1 MLCVLIIYLKMTKLL
16 NSQTV
21 RKLLIFIVIVLTPYI
36 LFDCNN
42 FVFFEYYKF
51 KLSSIESFNLLKIN
65 TQFVSNTN
73 QNLFCYLTV
82 SEVIT
87 NQSGDPELLKIY
99 LPRISRVILQQVLLF
114 LFFSYVL
121 IGKLDIKNIVN
132 RLNNEFILITG
143 FGAVVSY
150 FVVSIYVNFEEN
162 IYILVF
168 IIFSILKSFVM
179 YNYSINHSF
188 HLKLFILCLF
198 PFFSTGYG
206 ITWLFDF
213 LLYYFLF
220 NYFKKHNFYRKNLI
234 FILFCCCLFL
244 SFISPILNS
253 PSLETSIIN
262 NPSEFD
268 NIVDNVDFEN
278 YRKTYLERKDIR
290 YLKENIN
297 DLNSSDIKSTVINL
311 SKNLK
316 DTDYPNRWNIMVAY
330 LPDVKYHIPSA
341 LWYLMSIFLFFEV
354 FYFIKSSNTN
364 ELKIELNKSANIL
377 IFYPLLSIFLGISNF
392 FNSFSELLFF
402 LTRRA
407 ELLNFGEIQTWRGIN
422 THYEVFGNLQL
433 FILCFFLINYY
444 FSKSLKNYLYII
456 FSITSTLLS
465 QSRFNTLVLFI
476 LLFLV
481 VIIFYKSFTK
491 ELVVIVLVTS
501 VIFQTIPTFDRDEPF
516 FIDEDTSLEV
526 NLGENLSKSEY
537 GFEFISDRLNR
548 TLPWAMF
555 ASGYKPSTVDLLLGH
570 GPGGYLNIIKFTERN
585 LASGPHS
592 VLLQVLNK
600 FGIFG
605 LVLLAYS
612 VLKLLFSR
620 IFSVDTNLRMLIF
633 LLASI
638 LFSLEL
644 KTDSLMLAD
653 GVMIFLFN
661 FLNISLLLKFND
673 KNSKFSY

>member
-1 MLCVLIIYLKMTKLL
+1 MKKEF
-16 NSQTV
+16 
-21 RKLLIFIVIVLTPYI
+21 KLLISNKILVFAALITIFYI
-36 LFDCNN
+36 FSDCNN
-42 FVFFEYYKF
+42 FVFFEYF
-51 KLSSIESFNLLKIN
+51 KLKISNIESFNLLKIN

-99 LPRISRVILQQVLLF
+99 LPRVSRVILQQVLLF

-121 IGKLDIKNIVN
+121 MGKSDIKNILKG
-132 RLNNEFILITG
+132 LNNQFIPITG
-143 FGAVVSY
+143 FGAVISY

-162 IYILVF
+162 IYIYVF
-168 IIFSILKSFVM
+168 IAFSILKSFII
-179 YNYSINHSF
+179 YSYSVNNSF
-188 HLKLFILCLF
+188 HLRLFILCLF

-206 ITWLFDF
+206 IPWFFDF

-220 NYFKKHNFYRKNLI
+220 NYFKKHKFYKRNVI
-234 FILFCCCLFL
+234 FILFCCSLIL

-262 NPSEFD
+262 NPSELEI
-268 NIVDNVDFEN
+268 IVDNVDFEN

-290 YLKENIN
+290 YLKNNIN
-297 DLNSSDIKSTVINL
+297 DLNNSEIKSTVINL

-316 DTDYPNRWNIMVAY
+316 DVDYPNRWNIMVSF
-330 LPDVKYHIPSA
+330 LPDFKYHIPSA
-341 LWYLMSIFLFFEV
+341 LWYLVSIFLFFEV
-354 FYFIKSSNTN
+354 FYSIKLSSIN
-364 ELKIELNKSANIL
+364 ELKTELNRSANIL
-377 IFYPLLSIFLGISNF
+377 IFYPMLSIFLGISNF
-392 FNSFSELLFF
+392 FNSFSELIFF

-407 ELLNFGEIQTWRGIN
+407 ELLTLGEIQTWRGIN

-433 FILCFFLINYY
+433 FSLCFFLLNYY
-444 FSKSLKNYLYII
+444 FNRSSKNYLYII

-465 QSRFNTLVLFI
+465 QSRFNTLVLII
-476 LLFLV
+476 LLFIV
-481 VIIFYKSFTK
+481 VIIFYKNYTK
-491 ELVVIVLVTS
+491 ELVVVILITS

-516 FIDEDTSLEV
+516 FIDEDTSSEV
-526 NLGENLSKSEY
+526 TLSEDVIQSEY

-548 TLPWAMF
+548 TLPWTMF
-555 ASGYKPSTVDLLLGH
+555 ASGYKPSTIDLLFGH
-570 GPGGYLNIIKFTERN
+570 GTGAYLNIIKLTERK

-612 VLKLLFSR
+612 ILKLLLSR
-620 IFSVDTNLRMLIF
+620 VFSVDTNLRIAIF
-633 LLASI
+633 LLASL

-661 FLNISLLLKFND
+661 LLNISLLLKIND
-673 KNSKFSY
+673 KTSNSSY

>member
-1 MLCVLIIYLKMTKLL
+1 MKKEFKLL
-16 NSQTV
+16 TSN
-21 RKLLIFIVIVLTPYI
+21 KILLFAALVTISYIF
-36 LFDCNN
+36 FDCNN
-42 FVFFEYYKF
+42 FAFFEYF
-51 KLSSIESFNLLKIN
+51 KVKISNFESFNLLKIN

-87 NQSGDPELLKIY
+87 NQSGEPELFKIY

-121 IGKLDIKNIVN
+121 LGTSDIKGNLK
-132 RLNNEFILITG
+132 RLNNQFILITG
-143 FGAVVSY
+143 FGTVISY

-162 IYILVF
+162 IYIYVF
-168 IIFSILKSFVM
+168 IAFSILKSFII
-179 YNYSINHSF
+179 YSYSVNNSL

-206 ITWLFDF
+206 IPWFFDF

-220 NYFKKHNFYRKNLI
+220 NYFKKHKFYKRNVI
-234 FILFCCCLFL
+234 FILFCCSLIL

-262 NPSEFD
+262 NPSELD
-268 NIVDNVDFEN
+268 IIVDNVDFEN

-290 YLKENIN
+290 YLKGNID
-297 DLNSSDIKSTVINL
+297 DLNNSEVKSTVINL

-316 DTDYPNRWNIMVAY
+316 DVDYPNRWNIMVSY
-330 LPDVKYHIPSA
+330 LPDFKYHIPSA
-341 LWYLMSIFLFFEV
+341 LWYLVSIFLFFEV
-354 FYFIKSSNTN
+354 FYSIKLSNIK
-364 ELKIELNKSANIL
+364 ELKKELSRSANIL
-377 IFYPLLSIFLGISNF
+377 IFYPILSIFLGVSNF
-392 FNSFSELLFF
+392 FNSFSELIFF

-433 FILCFFLINYY
+433 FSLCFFLLNYY
-444 FSKSLKNYLYII
+444 FNRSSKNYLYII

-465 QSRFNTLVLFI
+465 QSRFNTLVLLI
-476 LLFLV
+476 LLFIV
-481 VIIFYKSFTK
+481 VIIFYKSYTK
-491 ELVVIVLVTS
+491 ELVVIVLVAS
-501 VIFQTIPTFDRDEPF
+501 FIFQTIPTFDREEPF
-516 FIDEDTSLEV
+516 FINEDTSSEV
-526 NLGENLSKSEY
+526 IISENINKSEY

-555 ASGYKPSTVDLLLGH
+555 ASGYKPSTIDLLFGH
-570 GPGGYLNIIKFTERN
+570 GTGGYLNIIKFTERDI
-585 LASGPHS
+585 ASGPHS

-612 VLKLLFSR
+612 ILKLLLSR
-620 IFSVDTNLRMLIF
+620 IFSVDTNLRIAIF
-633 LLASI
+633 LLASL

-661 FLNISLLLKFND
+661 LLNISLLLKIND
-673 KNSKFSY
+673 KTSKSSH

>member
-1 MLCVLIIYLKMTKLL
+1 MKNEFKLL
-16 NSQTV
+16 TSN
-21 RKLLIFIVIVLTPYI
+21 KILLFAALVTIFYI
-36 LFDCNN
+36 FSDCNN
-42 FVFFEYYKF
+42 FVFFEYF
-51 KLSSIESFNLLKIN
+51 KLKISSIESFNLLKIN
-65 TQFVSNTN
+65 TQFVSNTD

-87 NQSGDPELLKIY
+87 NQSGEPELFKIY

-121 IGKLDIKNIVN
+121 IGKLDIKSTLKGLSNQ
-132 RLNNEFILITG
+132 FILITG

-162 IYILVF
+162 IYIYVF
-168 IIFSILKSFVM
+168 IAFSILKSFII
-179 YNYSINHSF
+179 YSYSVNNSF

-206 ITWLFDF
+206 IPWFFDF

-220 NYFKKHNFYRKNLI
+220 NYFNKHKFYKKNVV
-234 FILFCCCLFL
+234 FILFCCSLIL
-244 SFISPILNS
+244 SFISPMLNS

-262 NPSEFD
+262 NPSEFE

-297 DLNSSDIKSTVINL
+297 DLNSSEVKSTVINL

-316 DTDYPNRWNIMVAY
+316 DVDYPNRWNIMVSY
-330 LPDVKYHIPSA
+330 LPDIKYHIPSA
-341 LWYLMSIFLFFEV
+341 LWYLVSIFLFFEV
-354 FYFIKSSNTN
+354 FYSIKSSNIK
-364 ELKIELNKSANIL
+364 ELKTELNRSSNIL
-377 IFYPLLSIFLGISNF
+377 IFYPILSIFLGISNF
-392 FNSFSELLFF
+392 FNSFSELIFF

-433 FILCFFLINYY
+433 FSLCFFLVNYY
-444 FSKSLKNYLYII
+444 LNQSSKNYLFII

-465 QSRFNTLVLFI
+465 QSRFNTLVLLI
-476 LLFLV
+476 LLFIV
-481 VIIFYKSFTK
+481 VIIFYKPYTK
-491 ELVVIVLVTS
+491 ELVAIILITS
-501 VIFQTIPTFDRDEPF
+501 VIFQAIPTFDRDEPF
-516 FIDEDTSLEV
+516 FIDEDTSSEV
-526 NLGENLSKSEY
+526 ILGENVNKGEY

-555 ASGYKPSTVDLLLGH
+555 ASGYKPSTIDLLFGH
-570 GPGGYLNIIKFTERN
+570 GTGGYLNIIKLTERN

-600 FGIFG
+600 FGILG
-605 LVLLAYS
+605 LLLLAYS
-612 VLKLLFSR
+612 LLKLLLSR
-620 IFSVDTNLRMLIF
+620 IFSVDTNLRIKIF
-633 LLASI
+633 LLASL

-661 FLNISLLLKFND
+661 LLNISLLLKIND
-673 KNSKFSY
+673 KTSKYSY

>member
-1 MLCVLIIYLKMTKLL
+1 MKKEF
-16 NSQTV
+16 
-21 RKLLIFIVIVLTPYI
+21 KLLISNKILVFAALITIFYI
-36 LFDCNN
+36 FSDCNN
-42 FVFFEYYKF
+42 FVFFEYF
-51 KLSSIESFNLLKIN
+51 KLKISNIESFNLLKIN

-99 LPRISRVILQQVLLF
+99 LPRVSRVILQQVLLF

-121 IGKLDIKNIVN
+121 MGKSDIKNILKG
-132 RLNNEFILITG
+132 LNNQFIAITG
-143 FGAVVSY
+143 FGAVISY

-162 IYILVF
+162 IYIYVF
-168 IIFSILKSFVM
+168 IAFSILKSFII
-179 YNYSINHSF
+179 YSYSVNNSF
-188 HLKLFILCLF
+188 HLRLFILCLF

-206 ITWLFDF
+206 IPWFFDF

-220 NYFKKHNFYRKNLI
+220 NYFKKHKFYKRNVI
-234 FILFCCCLFL
+234 FILFCCSLIL

-262 NPSEFD
+262 NPSELEI
-268 NIVDNVDFEN
+268 IVDNVDFEN

-290 YLKENIN
+290 YLKNNIN
-297 DLNSSDIKSTVINL
+297 DLNNSEIKSTIINL

-316 DTDYPNRWNIMVAY
+316 DVDYPNRWNIMVSF
-330 LPDVKYHIPSA
+330 LPDFKYHIPSA
-341 LWYLMSIFLFFEV
+341 LWYLVSIFLFFEV
-354 FYFIKSSNTN
+354 FYSIKLSSIN
-364 ELKIELNKSANIL
+364 ELKTELNRSANIL

-392 FNSFSELLFF
+392 FNSFSELIFF

-407 ELLNFGEIQTWRGIN
+407 ELLTFGEIQTWRGIN

-433 FILCFFLINYY
+433 FSLCFFLLNYY
-444 FSKSLKNYLYII
+444 FNRSSKNYLYII

-465 QSRFNTLVLFI
+465 QSRFNTLVLII
-476 LLFLV
+476 LLFIV
-481 VIIFYKSFTK
+481 VIIFYKNYTK
-491 ELVVIVLVTS
+491 ELVVVILITS

-516 FIDEDTSLEV
+516 FIDEDTSSEV
-526 NLGENLSKSEY
+526 TLSEDVIQSEY

-548 TLPWAMF
+548 TLPWTMF
-555 ASGYKPSTVDLLLGH
+555 ASGYKPSTIDLLFGH
-570 GPGGYLNIIKFTERN
+570 GTGAYLNIIKLTERK

-612 VLKLLFSR
+612 ILKLLLSR
-620 IFSVDTNLRMLIF
+620 VFSVDTNLRILIF
-633 LLASI
+633 LLASL

-661 FLNISLLLKFND
+661 LLNISLLLKIND
-673 KNSKFSY
+673 KTSNSSY

>member
-1 MLCVLIIYLKMTKLL
+1 MKKEFKLL
-16 NSQTV
+16 TSNKILV
-21 RKLLIFIVIVLTPYI
+21 FAALITIFYI
-36 LFDCNN
+36 FSDCNN
-42 FVFFEYYKF
+42 FVFFEYF
-51 KLSSIESFNLLKIN
+51 KLKISNIESFNLLKIN

-99 LPRISRVILQQVLLF
+99 LPRINRVILQQVLLF

-121 IGKLDIKNIVN
+121 IGKSDIKNILKG
-132 RLNNEFILITG
+132 LNNQFISITG
-143 FGAVVSY
+143 FGAVISY

-162 IYILVF
+162 IYIYVF
-168 IIFSILKSFVM
+168 IAFSILKSFII
-179 YNYSINHSF
+179 YSYSVNNSF
-188 HLKLFILCLF
+188 HLRLFILCLF

-206 ITWLFDF
+206 IPWFFDF

-220 NYFKKHNFYRKNLI
+220 NYFKKHKFYKRNVI
-234 FILFCCCLFL
+234 FILFCCSLIL

-262 NPSEFD
+262 NPSELET
-268 NIVDNVDFEN
+268 IVDNVDFEN

-290 YLKENIN
+290 YLKNNIN
-297 DLNSSDIKSTVINL
+297 ELNNSEVKSTVINL

-316 DTDYPNRWNIMVAY
+316 DVDYPNRWNIMVSF
-330 LPDVKYHIPSA
+330 LPDFKYHIPSA
-341 LWYLMSIFLFFEV
+341 LWYLVSIFLFFEV
-354 FYFIKSSNTN
+354 FYSIKLSSIN
-364 ELKIELNKSANIL
+364 ELKTELNRSANIL
-377 IFYPLLSIFLGISNF
+377 IFYPMLSIFLGISNF
-392 FNSFSELLFF
+392 FNSFSELIFF

-407 ELLNFGEIQTWRGIN
+407 ELLTFGEIQTWRGIN

-433 FILCFFLINYY
+433 FSLCFFLLNYY
-444 FSKSLKNYLYII
+444 FNRSSKNYLYII

-465 QSRFNTLVLFI
+465 QSRFNTLVLII
-476 LLFLV
+476 LLFIV
-481 VIIFYKSFTK
+481 VIIFYKNYTK
-491 ELVVIVLVTS
+491 ELVVVILITS

-516 FIDEDTSLEV
+516 FIDEDTSSEV
-526 NLGENLSKSEY
+526 TLSEDVIQSEY

-548 TLPWAMF
+548 TLPWTMF
-555 ASGYKPSTVDLLLGH
+555 ASGYKPSTIDLLFGH
-570 GPGGYLNIIKFTERN
+570 GTGAYLNIIKLTERK

-612 VLKLLFSR
+612 ILKLLLSR
-620 IFSVDTNLRMLIF
+620 VFNVDTNLRIVIF
-633 LLASI
+633 LLASL

-661 FLNISLLLKFND
+661 LLNISLLLKIND
-673 KNSKFSY
+673 KTSNSSY

>member
-1 MLCVLIIYLKMTKLL
+1 MKKEF
-16 NSQTV
+16 
-21 RKLLIFIVIVLTPYI
+21 KLLISNKILVFAALITIFYI
-36 LFDCNN
+36 FSDCNN
-42 FVFFEYYKF
+42 FVFFEYF
-51 KLSSIESFNLLKIN
+51 KLKISNIESFNLLKIN

-99 LPRISRVILQQVLLF
+99 LPRVSRVILQQVLLF

-121 IGKLDIKNIVN
+121 MGKSDIKNILKG
-132 RLNNEFILITG
+132 LNNQFIPITG
-143 FGAVVSY
+143 FGAVISY

-162 IYILVF
+162 IYIYVF
-168 IIFSILKSFVM
+168 IAFSILKSFII
-179 YNYSINHSF
+179 YSYSVNNSF
-188 HLKLFILCLF
+188 HLRLFILCLF

-206 ITWLFDF
+206 IPWFFDF

-220 NYFKKHNFYRKNLI
+220 NYFKKHKFYKRNVI
-234 FILFCCCLFL
+234 FILFCCSLIL

-262 NPSEFD
+262 NPSELEI
-268 NIVDNVDFEN
+268 IVDNVDFEN

-290 YLKENIN
+290 YLKNNIN
-297 DLNSSDIKSTVINL
+297 DLNNSEIKSTIINL

-316 DTDYPNRWNIMVAY
+316 DVDYPNRWNIMVSF
-330 LPDVKYHIPSA
+330 LPDFKYHIPSA
-341 LWYLMSIFLFFEV
+341 LWYLVSIFLFFEV
-354 FYFIKSSNTN
+354 FYSIKLSSIN
-364 ELKIELNKSANIL
+364 ELKTELNRSANIL

-392 FNSFSELLFF
+392 FNSFSELIFF

-407 ELLNFGEIQTWRGIN
+407 ELLTFGEIQTWRGIN

-433 FILCFFLINYY
+433 FSLCFFLLNYY
-444 FSKSLKNYLYII
+444 FNRSSKNYLYII

-465 QSRFNTLVLFI
+465 QSRFNTLVLLI
-476 LLFLV
+476 LLFIV
-481 VIIFYKSFTK
+481 VIIFYKSYTK
-491 ELVVIVLVTS
+491 ELVVIVLVAS
-501 VIFQTIPTFDRDEPF
+501 FIFQTIPTFDREEPF
-516 FIDEDTSLEV
+516 FINEDTSSEV
-526 NLGENLSKSEY
+526 IISENINKSEY

-555 ASGYKPSTVDLLLGH
+555 ASGYKPSTIDLLFGH
-570 GPGGYLNIIKFTERN
+570 GTGGYLNIIKFTERDI
-585 LASGPHS
+585 ASGPHS

-612 VLKLLFSR
+612 ILKLLLSR
-620 IFSVDTNLRMLIF
+620 IFSVDTNLRIAIF
-633 LLASI
+633 LLASL

-661 FLNISLLLKFND
+661 LLNISLLLKIND
-673 KNSKFSY
+673 KTSKSSH

>member
-1 MLCVLIIYLKMTKLL
+1 MKKEF
-16 NSQTV
+16 
-21 RKLLIFIVIVLTPYI
+21 KLLISNKILVFAALITIFYI
-36 LFDCNN
+36 FSDCNN
-42 FVFFEYYKF
+42 FVFFEYF
-51 KLSSIESFNLLKIN
+51 KLKISNIESFNLLKIN

-99 LPRISRVILQQVLLF
+99 LPRVSRVILQQVLLF

-121 IGKLDIKNIVN
+121 MGKSDIKNILKG
-132 RLNNEFILITG
+132 LNNQFIPITG
-143 FGAVVSY
+143 FGAVISY

-162 IYILVF
+162 IYIYVF
-168 IIFSILKSFVM
+168 IAFSILKSFII
-179 YNYSINHSF
+179 YSYSVNNSF
-188 HLKLFILCLF
+188 HLRLFILCLF

-206 ITWLFDF
+206 IPWFFDF

-220 NYFKKHNFYRKNLI
+220 NYFKKHKFYKRNVI
-234 FILFCCCLFL
+234 FILFCCSLIL

-262 NPSEFD
+262 NPSELEI
-268 NIVDNVDFEN
+268 IVDNVDFEN

-290 YLKENIN
+290 YLKNNIN
-297 DLNSSDIKSTVINL
+297 DLNNSEIKSTIINL

-316 DTDYPNRWNIMVAY
+316 DVDYPNRWNIMVSF
-330 LPDVKYHIPSA
+330 LPDFKYHIPSA
-341 LWYLMSIFLFFEV
+341 LWYLVSIFLFFEV
-354 FYFIKSSNTN
+354 FYSIKLSSIN
-364 ELKIELNKSANIL
+364 EIKTELNRSANIL
-377 IFYPLLSIFLGISNF
+377 IFYPMLSIFLGISNF
-392 FNSFSELLFF
+392 FNSFSELIFF

-407 ELLNFGEIQTWRGIN
+407 ELLTFGEIQTWRGIN

-433 FILCFFLINYY
+433 FSLCFFLLNYY
-444 FSKSLKNYLYII
+444 FNRSSKNYLYII

-465 QSRFNTLVLFI
+465 QSRFNTLVLII
-476 LLFLV
+476 LLFIV
-481 VIIFYKSFTK
+481 VIIFYKNYTK
-491 ELVVIVLVTS
+491 ELVVIILITS

-516 FIDEDTSLEV
+516 FIDEDTSSEV
-526 NLGENLSKSEY
+526 TLSEDVIQSEY

-548 TLPWAMF
+548 TLPWTMF
-555 ASGYKPSTVDLLLGH
+555 ASGYKPSTIDLLFGH
-570 GPGGYLNIIKFTERN
+570 GTGAYLNIIKLTERK

-612 VLKLLFSR
+612 ILKLLLSR
-620 IFSVDTNLRMLIF
+620 VFSVDTNLRIVIF
-633 LLASI
+633 LLASL

-661 FLNISLLLKFND
+661 LLNISLLLKIND
-673 KNSKFSY
+673 KTSNSSY

>member
-1 MLCVLIIYLKMTKLL
+1 MKKEFKLL
-16 NSQTV
+16 TSNKILVSAALVTAFY
-21 RKLLIFIVIVLTPYI
+21 IFS
-36 LFDCNN
+36 DCNN
-42 FVFFEYYKF
+42 FVFFEYF
-51 KLSSIESFNLLKIN
+51 KIKISNIESFNLLKIN

-87 NQSGDPELLKIY
+87 NQSGDPELFKIY
-99 LPRISRVILQQVLLF
+99 LPRISRVILQQILLF

-121 IGKLDIKNIVN
+121 IGKLDIKSILKI
-132 RLNNEFILITG
+132 LNNQFLLITG
-143 FGAVVSY
+143 FGAIVSY

-162 IYILVF
+162 IYIYVF
-168 IIFSILKSFVM
+168 IAFSILKSFII
-179 YNYSINHSF
+179 YSYSVNNSF

-206 ITWLFDF
+206 IPWFFDF

-220 NYFKKHNFYRKNLI
+220 NYFKKHKFYKRNVV
-234 FILFCCCLFL
+234 FILFCCSLIL
-244 SFISPILNS
+244 SFISPFLNS

-262 NPSEFD
+262 NPTELEI
-268 NIVDNVDFEN
+268 IVDNVDFEN

-290 YLKENIN
+290 YLKDNIK
-297 DLNSSDIKSTVINL
+297 DLNNSEVKSTVINL

-316 DTDYPNRWNIMVAY
+316 DVDYPNRWNIMVSY
-330 LPDVKYHIPSA
+330 LPDFKYHIPSA
-341 LWYLMSIFLFFEV
+341 LWYLVSIFLFFEV
-354 FYFIKSSNTN
+354 FYSIKSSSIK
-364 ELKIELNKSANIL
+364 ELKTELNRSANIL
-377 IFYPLLSIFLGISNF
+377 IFYPMLSIFLGISNF
-392 FNSFSELLFF
+392 FNSFSELIFF

-407 ELLNFGEIQTWRGIN
+407 ELLTFGEIQTWRGIN

-433 FILCFFLINYY
+433 FSLCFFLLNYY
-444 FSKSLKNYLYII
+444 FNRSSKNYLYII

-465 QSRFNTLVLFI
+465 QSRFNTLVLII
-476 LLFLV
+476 LLFIV
-481 VIIFYKSFTK
+481 VIIFYKTYTK
-491 ELVVIVLVTS
+491 ELVVIILITS

-516 FIDEDTSLEV
+516 FIDEDTPSEV
-526 NLGENLSKSEY
+526 ILSEDVIKSEY

-548 TLPWAMF
+548 TLPWTMF
-555 ASGYKPSTVDLLLGH
+555 ASGYKPSTIDLLFGH
-570 GPGGYLNIIKFTERN
+570 GTGGYLNIIKFTDRS

-605 LVLLAYS
+605 IVLLAYS
-612 VLKLLFSR
+612 ILKLLLSR
-620 IFSVDTNLRMLIF
+620 VFSVDTNLRIAIF
-633 LLASI
+633 LLASL

-661 FLNISLLLKFND
+661 LLNISLFLKIND
-673 KNSKFSY
+673 KTSNSSY

>member
-1 MLCVLIIYLKMTKLL
+1 MKKEF
-16 NSQTV
+16 
-21 RKLLIFIVIVLTPYI
+21 KLLISNKILVFAALITIFYI
-36 LFDCNN
+36 FSDCNN
-42 FVFFEYYKF
+42 FVFFEYF
-51 KLSSIESFNLLKIN
+51 KLKISNIESFNLLKIN

-99 LPRISRVILQQVLLF
+99 LPRVSRVILQQVLLF

-121 IGKLDIKNIVN
+121 MGKSDIKNILKG
-132 RLNNEFILITG
+132 LNNQFIPITG
-143 FGAVVSY
+143 FGAVISY

-162 IYILVF
+162 IYIYVF
-168 IIFSILKSFVM
+168 IAFSILKSFII
-179 YNYSINHSF
+179 YSYSVNNSF
-188 HLKLFILCLF
+188 HLRLFILCLF

-206 ITWLFDF
+206 IPWFFDF

-220 NYFKKHNFYRKNLI
+220 NYFKKHKFYKRNVI
-234 FILFCCCLFL
+234 FILFCCSLIL

-262 NPSEFD
+262 NPSELEI
-268 NIVDNVDFEN
+268 IVDNVDFEN

-290 YLKENIN
+290 YLKNNIN
-297 DLNSSDIKSTVINL
+297 DLNNSEIKSTIINL

-316 DTDYPNRWNIMVAY
+316 DVDYPNRWNIMVSF
-330 LPDVKYHIPSA
+330 LPDFKYHIPSA
-341 LWYLMSIFLFFEV
+341 LWYLVSIFLFFEV
-354 FYFIKSSNTN
+354 FYSIKLSSIN
-364 ELKIELNKSANIL
+364 EIKTELNRSANIL

-392 FNSFSELLFF
+392 FNSFSELIFF

-407 ELLNFGEIQTWRGIN
+407 ELLTFGEIQTWRGIN

-433 FILCFFLINYY
+433 FSLCFFLLNYY
-444 FSKSLKNYLYII
+444 FNRSSKNYLYII

-465 QSRFNTLVLFI
+465 QSRFNTLVLII
-476 LLFLV
+476 LLFIV
-481 VIIFYKSFTK
+481 VIIFYKNYTK
-491 ELVVIVLVTS
+491 ELVVVILITS

-516 FIDEDTSLEV
+516 FIDEDTSSEV
-526 NLGENLSKSEY
+526 TLSEDVIQSEY

-548 TLPWAMF
+548 TLPWTMF
-555 ASGYKPSTVDLLLGH
+555 ASGYKPSTIDLLFGH
-570 GPGGYLNIIKFTERN
+570 GTGAYLNIIKLTERK

-612 VLKLLFSR
+612 ILKLLLSR
-620 IFSVDTNLRMLIF
+620 VFSVDTNLRIVIF
-633 LLASI
+633 LLASL

-661 FLNISLLLKFND
+661 LLNISLLLKIND
-673 KNSKFSY
+673 KTSNSSY

>member
-1 MLCVLIIYLKMTKLL
+1 MKKEF
-16 NSQTV
+16 
-21 RKLLIFIVIVLTPYI
+21 KLLISNKILVFAALITIFYI
-36 LFDCNN
+36 FSDCNN
-42 FVFFEYYKF
+42 FVFFEYF
-51 KLSSIESFNLLKIN
+51 KLKISNIESFNLLKIN

-99 LPRISRVILQQVLLF
+99 LPRVSRVILQQVLLF

-121 IGKLDIKNIVN
+121 MGKSDIKNILKG
-132 RLNNEFILITG
+132 LNNQFIPITG
-143 FGAVVSY
+143 FGAVISY

-162 IYILVF
+162 IYIYVF
-168 IIFSILKSFVM
+168 IAFSILKSFII
-179 YNYSINHSF
+179 YSYSVNNSF
-188 HLKLFILCLF
+188 HLRLFILCLF

-206 ITWLFDF
+206 IPWFFDF

-220 NYFKKHNFYRKNLI
+220 NYFKKHKFYKRNVI
-234 FILFCCCLFL
+234 FILFCCSLIL

-262 NPSEFD
+262 NPSELEI
-268 NIVDNVDFEN
+268 IVDNVDFEN

-290 YLKENIN
+290 YLKNNIN
-297 DLNSSDIKSTVINL
+297 DLNNSEIKSTIINL

-316 DTDYPNRWNIMVAY
+316 DVDYPNRWNIMVSF
-330 LPDVKYHIPSA
+330 LPDFKYHIPSA
-341 LWYLMSIFLFFEV
+341 LWYLVSIFLFFEV
-354 FYFIKSSNTN
+354 FYSIKLSSIN
-364 ELKIELNKSANIL
+364 ELKTELNRSANIL

-392 FNSFSELLFF
+392 FNSFSELIFF

-407 ELLNFGEIQTWRGIN
+407 ELLTFGEIQTWRGIN

-433 FILCFFLINYY
+433 FSLCFFLLNYY
-444 FSKSLKNYLYII
+444 FNRSSKNYLYII

-465 QSRFNTLVLFI
+465 QSRFNTLVLII
-476 LLFLV
+476 LLFIV
-481 VIIFYKSFTK
+481 VIIFYKNYTK
-491 ELVVIVLVTS
+491 ELVVVILITS

-516 FIDEDTSLEV
+516 FIDEDTSSEV
-526 NLGENLSKSEY
+526 ILSEDVIKSEY

-548 TLPWAMF
+548 TLPWTMF
-555 ASGYKPSTVDLLLGH
+555 ASGYKPSTIDLLFGH
-570 GPGGYLNIIKFTERN
+570 GTGAYLNIIKLTERK

-612 VLKLLFSR
+612 ILKLLLSR
-620 IFSVDTNLRMLIF
+620 VFSVDTNLRIVIF
-633 LLASI
+633 LLASL

-661 FLNISLLLKFND
+661 LLNISLLLKIND
-673 KNSKFSY
+673 KTSNSSY